1 MVQLQFFMDITD
13 TNKIGISEI
22 LGNVIA
28 RLIYGNHKLSL
39 GVGKFM
45 KLSMTWI
52 PLGFSL
58 IQYTGGVSGDTPIMS
73 AYIMF
78 IFI

>member
-1 MVQLQFFMDITD
+1 MVQLQFFMDITK
-13 TNKIGISEI
+13 TNKIGFSEI

-45 KLSMTWI
+45 KLSMT
-52 PLGFSL
+52 
-58 IQYTGGVSGDTPIMS
+58 
-73 AYIMF
+73 
-78 IFI
+78 